1 MDAMDSKTQ
10 RFNPS
15 RLLCDHCS
23 SLRSSDDF
31 QAFIMDKLIT
41 HVAAANVEDSFT
53 ALAMTWPLWESK
65 THPQARPPF
74 SLLLLLSV
82 TLDSIVALVVCNCCH
97 SCGLCCATWS
107 HRQLSLL
114 LLWQGRRFWFQS
126 PLQCVLHQNPP
137 KSGKFH
143 FDYNGDYETERVLI
157 MSGEATLTPD
167 DGSEEILIG
176 KGDQVEI
183 IMDPPTLTA
192 SSTIV

>member
-1 MDAMDSKTQ
+1 MDSKTQ
-10 RFNPS
+10 RFNQS
-15 RLLCDHCS
+15 CFLCDHCS

-82 TLDSIVALVVCNCCH
+82 TLDSVVALVVCNCCH

-107 HRQLSLL
+107 SQTAVFIVVVVARTTILVSVTFTMCPPPEPSKE
-114 LLWQGRRFWFQS
+114 WQV
-126 PLQCVLHQNPP
+126 PL
-137 KSGKFH
+137 
-143 FDYNGDYETERVLI
+143 
-157 MSGEATLTPD
+157 
-167 DGSEEILIG
+167 
-176 KGDQVEI
+176 
-183 IMDPPTLTA
+183 
-192 SSTIV
+192 

>member
-1 MDAMDSKTQ
+1 
-10 RFNPS
+10 
-15 RLLCDHCS
+15 
-23 SLRSSDDF
+23 
-31 QAFIMDKLIT
+31 MDKLIT

-74 SLLLLLSV
+74 SLLLLSV
-82 TLDSIVALVVCNCCH
+82 TLDSVVALVVCNCCH
-97 SCGLCCATWS
+97 SCGLCCVTWS

-114 LLWQGRRFWFQS
+114 LLSWQGQRFWFQS
-126 PLQCVLHQNPP
+126 PLRCVLHQNPP

-192 SSTIV
+192 FSTIV